1 MARFKWEHK
10 CVTRA
15 RKGDRK
21 AFAELYKAYAGPI
34 YAQILLPRLGNQ
46 EAAEDALAE
55 TFRSALER
63 LHQFQ
68 DQGRGIWPWLVRIAT
83 NKANDSHRKHARTGR
98 ALTSFQH
105 LMAPITGE
113 VELPESRAAHNQ
125 LQERLEKHVRE
136 VLTKINPRYRRAI
149 ELRFLCDR
157 SRQGCADEMG
167 VKLGTFDVL
176 ILRALRAF
184 RKQWDT
190 VVGVSPV
197 EGK

>member
-1 MARFKWEHK
+1 MARSKWEHK
-10 CVTRA
+10 RVTRA
-15 RKGDRK
+15 RRGDRG
-21 AFAELYKAYAGPI
+21 AFAELYEAYAGPI
-34 YAQILLPRLGNQ
+34 YTQILLPRLGNE

-55 TFRSALER
+55 TFRAALER

-83 NKANDSHRKHARTGR
+83 NKANDIHRKHARTGR
-98 ALTSFQH
+98 ALTSFEH
-105 LMAPITGE
+105 LMAPIARE
-113 VELPESRAAHNQ
+113 MDLPESRAAHKQ
-125 LQERLEKHVRE
+125 LQEQLKKHVHE

-149 ELRFLCDR
+149 ELRFWGDR
-157 SRQGCADEMG
+157 SRQDCADEMD

-190 VVGVSPV
+190 VVGVSPA

>member
-1 MARFKWEHK
+1 M
-10 CVTRA
+10 TRA
-15 RKGDRK
+15 RKGDRR
-21 AFAELYKAYAGPI
+21 AFAELYQEFAGPI
-34 YAQILLPRLGNQ
+34 YTQILLPRLGNE

-68 DQGRGIWPWLVRIAT
+68 DQGKGIWPWLVRIAT
-83 NKANDSHRKHARTGR
+83 NKANDVHRKNARTGR
-98 ALTSFQH
+98 ALTSFVH
-105 LMAPITGE
+105 LMAPIAGE
-113 VELPESRAAHNQ
+113 ADLPESRVSHDQ
-125 LQERLEKHVRE
+125 LTERLRQQVHE

-149 ELRFLCDR
+149 ELRFLGDC
-157 SRQGCADEMG
+157 SRQDCADEMG

-176 ILRALRAF
+176 MLRALRAF

-190 VVGVSPV
+190 VVGVSPA